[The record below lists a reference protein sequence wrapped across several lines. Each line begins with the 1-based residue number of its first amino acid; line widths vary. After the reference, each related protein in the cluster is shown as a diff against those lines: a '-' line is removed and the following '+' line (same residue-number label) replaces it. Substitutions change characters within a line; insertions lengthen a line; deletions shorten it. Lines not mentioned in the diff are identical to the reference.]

1 MTVYLRAEA
10 GEPATRLRAE
20 AAAGERLTVTV
31 RSVSGGAVRGALTDV
46 RQRTSYGDRRVDGTG
61 PVHGVPGGAADLDLA
76 VSAAG
81 PGSGVYAVTAAS
93 TG

>member
-46 RQRTSYGDRRVDGTG
+46 RQRTSYGDRRVDGT
-61 PVHGVPGGAADLDLA
+61 ARFTA
-76 VSAAG
+76 SQAG
-81 PGSGVYAVTAAS
+81 PPTWTWPSRPPVPAPACTP
-93 TG
+93 